1 MNEKDLLGMA
11 LTESLGHRKQIP
23 DDVKVI
29 RVDPQ
34 HPRCPDVK
42 TCFTN
47 TNKVILRRKG
57 ERNAN

>member
-11 LTESLGHRKQIP
+11 LTESLDHPKLMP
-23 DDVKVI
+23 DVI
-29 RVDPQ
+29 LVDPK